1 MKSKLKAEIIG
12 EFEANF
18 LDGDKITDCGK
29 CTLAIDEDFINFLDQ
44 VIDKAYSAGA
54 DEFIKSLGDP
64 VENNIYLIKPYN
76 QEWWLEHKIVGSG
89 EPLRQALNPQSK

>member
-44 VIDKAYSAGA
+44 VIDKAYSAGWK
-54 DEFIKSLGDP
+54 DK
-64 VENNIYLIKPYN
+64 
-76 QEWWLEHKIVGSG
+76 G
-89 EPLRQALNPQSK
+89 EQVLKEMRKFNP